1 MPAPLHLIQGPSGMA
16 NPVTRFQHCSRVN
29 LTDDDLVI
37 KGAETD
43 ADFVAETI
51 YGGAQL
57 GPDVGDAGFVS

>member
-1 MPAPLHLIQGPSGMA
+1 MA